1 MNDYIVELKNIQ
13 KKFENVLVLKDVSF
27 GIEERETI
35 SICGISGA
43 GKTTLINIIGLLEF
57 PTHGSISWEDQNII
71 VYGGK
76 KISKMRAKIFG
87 YIFQRCNLI
96 PELNVIENILFPRR
110 IISEISISDIE
121 FAKELLRRVHLDGL
135 ENRSVWTL
143 SGGESQRVAVVR
155 AMINHPRII
164 IADEPTGSLD
174 EKSANVTMDM
184 IINLCEEY
192 GSSLLLITHNQLFA
206 KRMQTSYILHNSEL
220 KPFIIRNLKSSYV
233 ALDS

>member
-27 GIEERETI
+27 GIKDRETI
-35 SICGISGA
+35 SICGASGA
-43 GKTTLINIIGLLEF
+43 GKTTFINIMGLLEL
-57 PTHGSISWEDQNII
+57 PTHGNIFWEDQNVII
-71 VYGGK
+71 CDVK
-76 KISKMRAKIFG
+76 KLSRMRAKIFG

-96 PELNVIENILFPRR
+96 PELSVIENILFPKR
-110 IISEISISDIE
+110 IASKISVPDVE
-121 FAKELLRRVHLDGL
+121 FAKELLRQVHLDGF
-135 ENRSVWTL
+135 ENRNVWTL

-155 AMINHPRII
+155 AMINRPRIV

-184 IINLCEEY
+184 IVSLCQEY

-206 KRMQTSYILHNSEL
+206 KKMQTSYILNNSEL
-220 KPFIIRNLKSSYV
+220 KPSDYAKSEK
-233 ALDS
+233 